1 MIKPSVNAAKQIL
14 KASTN
19 KQIPGNKNDNKEPI
33 INLPRETNRKSAK
46 ETSLEA
52 ITNPSSS
59 VPSDIPFKVPNVNS
73 LKEQSL
79 NPVKEF
85 NQTPPIEAS
94 LPPAK
99 VVIISGNKAQE
110 NEGYRLTPLYSAG
123 QLTPDLRQLTPD
135 LRQLTPDLRQLT
147 PDFRQLTPDLRQLT
161 PDFRQL
167 TPDLRQL
174 TPDFRQLTTDLLA
187 RLGLLLPSGFTLQQ
201 PVRSVQLGVKQP
213 RGVQLGVQPERG
225 VQPGPQPASGVQ
237 LGVQPARG
245 IQLGV
250 QPASGVQLGAQNARG
265 AKLGVQ
271 PARGVLLGSPVTTL
285 VDLTSFQ
292 QLRKGLEKIIE
303 KVYSGFRYRRFSEHY
318 RKTTAKYYL
327 SHQICKQ
334 C

>member
-59 VPSDIPFKVPNVNS
+59 EPSDIPFKVPNVNS

-94 LPPAK
+94 LLPAK

-110 NEGYRLTPLYSAG
+110 NEGYRLTPVYSAG
-123 QLTPDLRQLTPD
+123 
-135 LRQLTPDLRQLT
+135 QLTPDLRQLT
-147 PDFRQLTPDLRQLT
+147 PDFRQLTPD
-161 PDFRQL
+161 FRQL
-167 TPDLRQL
+167 TP
-174 TPDFRQLTTDLLA
+174 DLLA

-213 RGVQLGVQPERG
+213 RGVRLGVQPERG
-225 VQPGPQPASGVQ
+225 VQPGPLPASGVQ
-237 LGVQPARG
+237 VGVQPARG
-245 IQLGV
+245 IQLGI
-250 QPASGVQLGAQNARG
+250 QTASGVQLGAQNARG
-265 AKLGVQ
+265 AKLGVK

-292 QLRKGLEKIIE
+292 QLRKGLK
-303 KVYSGFRYRRFSEHY
+303 K
-318 RKTTAKYYL
+318 K
-327 SHQICKQ
+327 
-334 C
+334 